1 MMSRETD
8 TDETINPRLFL
19 CFGQAIKEAFPM
31 FRSLGTETTKHSLE
45 SFYLNLFLVAQSIG
59 GSLKCVE
66 FLRKDATCIMPD
78 QILDEILANNE
89 QFLKTTRLPL
99 IGHAPRKHLA
109 VVTCMDCRL
118 LEMFEP
124 ALGLK
129 RGDAVELRTAGA
141 TIAQPERERAANDL
155 IRSLA
160 GAIYL
165 LDVREVLVIGHTQCG
180 LSHVEPAALT
190 GTMQAL
196 GVDPQHLIERE
207 ALNGLE
213 GLVDWTGAFSDV
225 HISVKETVEVIR
237 NSPYLPKLPVH
248 GLVID
253 IETGKLEVVER
264 AN

>member
-1 MMSRETD
+1 MN
-8 TDETINPRLFL
+8 DELLNDILASN
-19 CFGQAIKEAFPM
+19 EAFVQ
-31 FRSLGTETTKHSLE
+31 TTHL
-45 SFYLNLFLVAQSIG
+45 AQIS
-59 GSLKCVE
+59 
-66 FLRKDATCIMPD
+66 
-78 QILDEILANNE
+78 
-89 QFLKTTRLPL
+89 
-99 IGHAPRKHLA
+99 HAPRKHLA

-141 TIAQPERERAANDL
+141 TISQPEREHAANDL

-165 LDVREVLVIGHTQCG
+165 LGVRKVLVIGHTRCG

-196 GVDPQHLIERE
+196 GVDPDQLILRE
-207 ALNGLE
+207 KLDGINGL
-213 GLVDWTGAFSDV
+213 VSWTGAFSDV
-225 HISVKETVEVIR
+225 HVNVRETVQVIR
-237 NSPYLPKLPVH
+237 SSPYLPRLPIH

-253 IETGKLEVVER
+253 IDTGKLEIVDQ